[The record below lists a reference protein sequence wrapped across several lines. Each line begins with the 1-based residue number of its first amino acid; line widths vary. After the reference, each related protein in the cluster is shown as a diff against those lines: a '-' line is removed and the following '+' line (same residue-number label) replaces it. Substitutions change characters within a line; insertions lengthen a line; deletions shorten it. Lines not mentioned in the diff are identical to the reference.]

1 MFEYVKN
8 DGLTNRVL
16 THGDIYPPN
25 FLFTESGDM
34 YMIDWEYTRVADS
47 ANDLAGFIA
56 RYIMSEEQIDRYL
69 KAYFNRDLTFEEY
82 SHYIGYA
89 GCTALYWM
97 TWGLYKGSVNEDDG
111 FFMFDSYK
119 LCKNLVKKA
128 LPMYENEEK

>member
-1 MFEYVKN
+1 MTRDEILNIVHNMPESPGVYQYFNEEGTIIYVGKAKN
-8 DGLTNRVL
+8 LKKRV
-16 THGDIYPPN
+16 
-25 FLFTESGDM
+25 S
-34 YMIDWEYTRVADS
+34 S
-47 ANDLAGFIA
+47 
-56 RYIMSEEQIDRYL
+56 
-69 KAYFNRDLTFEEY
+69 YFNRDLTFEEY
-82 SHYIGYA
+82 RHYIGYA